1 MHGARRLLHGLM
13 ALAVLTAMVAPA
25 SATTL
30 MRESLDKLVAS
41 NRTIIVGEVLD
52 ADSHWN
58 DEGTFILTDVRVAV
72 TDVLKGRLA
81 DRELTVTLMGGRIGD
96 TTTLIVGG
104 AELIPGNAYVLFLN
118 EEDLPGVRALTVRDL
133 CQGAFDLVMT
143 KDGLRAI
150 SQANQHPLVP
160 DELGYIDAPGGVE
173 GIPFKA
179 MTDSIRELAARPQGA
194 RPEVN

>member
-1 MHGARRLLHGLM
+1 MCCLM
-13 ALAVLTAMVAPA
+13 ALAVIAAVAAPA

-41 NRTIIVGEVLD
+41 NRTVIVGEVLD
-52 ADSHWN
+52 IDSHWN
-58 DEGTFILTDVRVAV
+58 DDGTFILTDVTVAV

-81 DRELTVTLMGGRIGD
+81 DREITVTLMGGRVGD
-96 TTTLIVGG
+96 TTTLIIGG
-104 AELIPGNAYVLFLN
+104 AQLIPGNAYVLFLN
-118 EEDLPGVRALTVRDL
+118 EEDLPGKRALTVRDL

-143 KDGLRAI
+143 EDGLRAI

-179 MTDSIRELAARPQGA
+179 MVDSIREIAARPQGA

>member
-1 MHGARRLLHGLM
+1 MHGARRWMCCLM
-13 ALAVLTAMVAPA
+13 ALAVIAAVAAPA

-41 NRTIIVGEVLD
+41 NRTVIVGEVLD
-52 ADSHWN
+52 IDSHWN
-58 DEGTFILTDVRVAV
+58 DDGTFILTDVTVAV

-81 DRELTVTLMGGRIGD
+81 DREITVTLMGGRVGD
-96 TTTLIVGG
+96 TTTLIIGG
-104 AELIPGNAYVLFLN
+104 AQLIPGNAYVLFLN
-118 EEDLPGVRALTVRDL
+118 EEDLPGKRALTVRDL

-143 KDGLRAI
+143 EDGLRAI

-179 MTDSIRELAARPQGA
+179 MVDSIREIAARPQGA